1 MALAAK
7 TPVARRFI
15 VTVEDGQPSAKVK
28 DRGEIPVNA
37 TADVRLTDSE
47 TDGPSEVV
55 RAEALFASTLQSS
68 ESPTADQVRRAV
80 SSTLLQLGANGCVA
94 LLADEF
100 GEHPDTAVARMCWA
114 LRTTELAFTA
124 P

>member
-1 MALAAK
+1 MTGKDA
-7 TPVARRFI
+7 
-15 VTVEDGQPSAKVK
+15 QPSANVK
-28 DRGEIPVNA
+28 ERGEIPVNA
-37 TADVRLTDSE
+37 TADARLTDCD
-47 TDGPSEVV
+47 TDSPSEVV

-100 GEHPDTAVARMCWA
+100 GEHPDTAAARMCWA

-124 P
+124 S

>member
-1 MALAAK
+1 LALAAK
-7 TPVARRFI
+7 TSVARRFI
-15 VTVEDGQPSAKVK
+15 VTVEDAQPSAKVK

-80 SSTLLQLGANGCVA
+80 SSTLLRLGANGCVS

-100 GEHPDTAVARMCWA
+100 GEHPDTAAARMCWA

-124 P
+124 S